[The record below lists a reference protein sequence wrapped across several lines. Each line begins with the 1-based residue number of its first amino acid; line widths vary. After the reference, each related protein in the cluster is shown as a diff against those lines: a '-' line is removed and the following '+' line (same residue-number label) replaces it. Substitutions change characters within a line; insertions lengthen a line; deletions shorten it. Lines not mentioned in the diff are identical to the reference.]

1 MLFTGSFFELKCY
14 LKYLKRTRGIRVRRI
29 DRIGENL
36 FRLETKS
43 WQNSAGILMAIG
55 ENVFR
60 LETKGVGTMKEID
73 KNTMEKIR
81 IERTNYKGYDLVSLR
96 VYYQDKAG
104 EWKPSPKGITFKV
117 ELLEDI
123 IEALESERERRPLEG
138 SSLPPGGRKE

>member
-29 DRIGENL
+29 DRIGEN
-36 FRLETKS
+36 
-43 WQNSAGILMAIG
+43 
-55 ENVFR
+55 VFR
-60 LETKGVGTMKEID
+60 LETKGAGTMKEID

>member
-14 LKYLKRTRGIRVRRI
+14 LKYLKRVRGIRIRRI

-36 FRLETKS
+36 
-43 WQNSAGILMAIG
+43 
-55 ENVFR
+55 FR

-73 KNTMEKIR
+73 KNSMEKIR

-96 VYYQDKAG
+96 VYFQDKISG

-117 ELLEDI
+117 ELIDEI
-123 IEALESERERRPLEG
+123 ISALESERERRPLES
-138 SSLPPGGRKE
+138 SSLSPGGIQGVMT

>member
-29 DRIGENL
+29 DRLGENL
-36 FRLETKS
+36 FRLETKG
-43 WQNSAGILMAIG
+43 ATA
-55 ENVFR
+55 
-60 LETKGVGTMKEID
+60 MKEID
-73 KNTMEKIR
+73 KNSMEKIR

>member
-1 MLFTGSFFELKCY
+1 MLFNGSFFELKCY

-29 DRIGENL
+29 DRIGEN
-36 FRLETKS
+36 
-43 WQNSAGILMAIG
+43 
-55 ENVFR
+55 VFR
-60 LETKGVGTMKEID
+60 LESKGVGTMKEID

>member
-14 LKYLKRTRGIRVRRI
+14 LKYLKRVRGIRIRRI

-36 FRLETKS
+36 
-43 WQNSAGILMAIG
+43 
-55 ENVFR
+55 FR

-73 KNTMEKIR
+73 KNSMEKIR

-96 VYYQDKAG
+96 VYFQDKISG

-123 IEALESERERRPLEG
+123 ISALESERTRRPLES
-138 SSLPPGGRKE
+138 SSLSPGGIQGVMT

>member
-36 FRLETKS
+36 FRLETK
-43 WQNSAGILMAIG
+43 
-55 ENVFR
+55 
-60 LETKGVGTMKEID
+60 GVGTMKEID
-73 KNTMEKIR
+73 KNSMEKIR

-96 VYYQDKAG
+96 VYFQDKISG

-123 IEALESERERRPLEG
+123 IEALESERTRRPLDG
-138 SSLPPGGRKE
+138 SSLPPGT

>member
-14 LKYLKRTRGIRVRRI
+14 LKYLKRVRGIRIRRI

-36 FRLETKS
+36 
-43 WQNSAGILMAIG
+43 
-55 ENVFR
+55 FR

-73 KNTMEKIR
+73 KNSMEKIR

-96 VYYQDKAG
+96 VYFQDKISG

-117 ELLEDI
+117 ELIDEI
-123 IEALESERERRPLEG
+123 ISALESERERRPLDG
-138 SSLPPGGRKE
+138 SSLPPGT